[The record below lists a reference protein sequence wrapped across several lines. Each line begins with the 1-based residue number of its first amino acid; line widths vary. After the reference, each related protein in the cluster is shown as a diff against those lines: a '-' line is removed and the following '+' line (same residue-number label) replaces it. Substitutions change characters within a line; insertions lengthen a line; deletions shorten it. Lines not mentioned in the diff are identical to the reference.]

1 MRGASGLAMLWF
13 SLLLFSHIA
22 SAQCNVASPCV
33 EGIPHL
39 VRFSGIVKNEGGQP
53 QTVGITFAI
62 YSDSSGGAALWQ
74 ETQNVRV
81 DQQGRYAVLLG
92 VTKVEG
98 VPPELFSS
106 GERRWLGVQAQLP
119 GEVEGPRTLLTS
131 VPYALQ
137 AGDAQTLGGLPPS
150 AFLKVPTA
158 DSSTVQGGQIASN
171 STAQMVVGV
180 AAGVPGQSTGQPV
193 GTPNAIPRF
202 SSSSSMVSS
211 QIRDS
216 NGMVTMRNLANIV
229 FADQFSGGVP
239 DAIAA
244 CPAEG
249 CVIYAV
255 SPKVSLNLGTIDP
268 GSKAVTL
275 YLGPFT
281 YTVTQIMVRRNLQ
294 IIGMGSGITFLQSVN
309 SNNPVIV
316 CPQAVNGAATNVFLS
331 GFRLIG
337 SAGNTS
343 EDAIMWDGSGF
354 FNSGV
359 WYSEARDIFI
369 TGFAGNGIHL
379 VGMNANFSGMSQWVE
394 FNRVVVFRPKGAG
407 NGLRIE
413 GAAYELYFNDCQ
425 FDGTAPGDG
434 TNIFIGA
441 RPGNPYGIPIDV
453 NFRGLTSQNAATAVQ
468 IDGGWAVSFYSP
480 HHEFVWGVYLLTGD
494 LGASIAGVTISDA
507 GFQTSGVNGGAGY
520 LLNVTNPSAAGIRFI
535 HNNIMGPADA
545 VVRAPT
551 SANVVY
557 RDNMFFGG
565 TDLPVTAGITT
576 QVTSAAAINIGGAH
590 TVGVISSTIPITT
603 IRSGLGPGEMATF
616 FSIGGPVIFG
626 SGGNINLMGMPSLTV
641 NGSITFV
648 VSDLGTVPSWVPV
661 SQWSASAASVGF
673 GLSSSTPSASIAR
686 GGSATYD
693 LTLTPQGGFGGS
705 VDFSCNGVPRTM
717 SCLVSPD
724 PMLVNGSN
732 PISATVSVTP
742 RTPPPRSSTQSQKAA
757 HQGSSLLALL
767 SLGLVGIVV
776 VPLRWA
782 GKKRQRKTVQILSL
796 LVLAEYSLGCGAV
809 AHSQEPLQSPI
820 PPTEYTVQVTAS
832 AGAITRSITFALTVN

>member
-1 MRGASGLAMLWF
+1 MLWF
-13 SLLLFSHIA
+13 SLLLFPHIA
-22 SAQCNVASPCV
+22 SAQCNVTGPCPDS
-33 EGIPHL
+33 IPHL
-39 VRFSGIVKNEGGQP
+39 IRYSGIVKNEGGEP
-53 QTVGITFAI
+53 ETIGITFSI
-62 YSDSSGGAALWQ
+62 YSGSRGGAALWQ
-74 ETQNVRV
+74 ETQNVRM

-394 FNRVVVFRPKGAG
+394 FNRVIVFRPKGGG

-441 RPGNPYGIPIDV
+441 RPGNPYGIPIDI
-453 NFRGLTSQNAATAVQ
+453 NFRGLTSQDAATAVQ

-480 HHEFVWGVYLLTGD
+480 HHEFVWGVYSLTGD

-545 VVRAPT
+545 VVRAPIT
-551 SANVVY
+551 ANVVY
-557 RDNMFFGG
+557 RDNMFFGSS
-565 TDLPVTAGITT
+565 DLPSTAGITT
-576 QVTSAAAINIGGAH
+576 QLTPAPAISIGGAH
-590 TVGVISSTIPITT
+590 TVGLTSSIIPITT

-616 FSIGGPVIFG
+616 FSTGGPVIFG
-626 SGGNINLMGMPSLTV
+626 AGGNINLMGMATLTV

-648 VSDLGTVPSWVPV
+648 VSDLGAAPSWVPV
-661 SQWSASAASVGF
+661 SQWSASASPPGF
-673 GLSSSTPSASIAR
+673 ALSSDTL
-686 GGSATYD
+686 SATLGPGKRATFD
-693 LTLTPQGGFGGS
+693 LTVVPQGGFAGT
-705 VDFSCNGVPRTM
+705 VDFACRGLPITM
-717 SCLVSPD
+717 SCSVSP
-724 PMLVNGSN
+724 N
-732 PISATVSVTP
+732 PLTVTGPNPVAATVSVNP
-742 RTPPPRSSTQSQKAA
+742 RIEPPKPSPKSQALGHRSSFLGVLLSFGLTGVMVAPRGRAKRNRQRKAL
-757 HQGSSLLALL
+757 QLL
-767 SLGLVGIVV
+767 SLLF
-776 VPLRWA
+776 LA
-782 GKKRQRKTVQILSL
+782 GC
-796 LVLAEYSLGCGAV
+796 AAGCGAV
-809 AHSQEPLQSPI
+809 AQAEESREPQI
-820 PPTEYTVQVTAS
+820 PPARYTLLVTARAAS
-832 AGAITRSITFALTVN
+832 ITRSISFTLNVN